1 MDQTRLFQKDV
12 WVKPWETVRICQLKA
27 IVNRWIHAWAS
38 FPQHQRSPPISSSE
52 KEPVGPGNSALWIPL
67 WISQTYSWRKQ
78 IQTSWVASQSLWF
91 MIEMRGR
98 VSQKQLIILKLWAWK
113 LPSFCRQSVLA
124 NFLLQLKGGRFYL
137 ASQYMPIMV
146 VGARGSC
153 SHCTGCQEAEGWML
167 SSFSSFLFSPG
178 PSLWNVASYI

>member
-1 MDQTRLFQKDV
+1 
-12 WVKPWETVRICQLKA
+12 
-27 IVNRWIHAWAS
+27 
-38 FPQHQRSPPISSSE
+38 
-52 KEPVGPGNSALWIPL
+52 
-67 WISQTYSWRKQ
+67 
-78 IQTSWVASQSLWF
+78 

-153 SHCTGCQEAEGWML
+153 SHCTGCQEAEG
-167 SSFSSFLFSPG
+167 
-178 PSLWNVASYI
+178 